1 MKYLTVY
8 WLALLYSLSLARAQ
22 YFSEGWKPG
31 QAVPSEVPVPTST
44 PFSAN
49 SQEKSAPLQP
59 TDLLKLF
66 EVKTWLTSEPAVALF
81 SRFGVNITERLAA
94 AEVLPWDN
102 RIPLITDDN
111 YEEVIVNEEL
121 TEVEEEE
128 RIWALLMFV
137 TTLFIPVYVLTV
149 YPYSSASASR
159 QDGISKFVDEAF
171 DDAYNQTL
179 VAEDLPNVRWGRIDY
194 FNVTYITTKWGVW
207 QAPFIVILTDRGQNL
222 RFYRAQNIRLRD
234 GAFCDFLKAEA
245 WKNTPPWK
253 TAYAPGG
260 EREYIMDFFAT
271 WMTKIYNV
279 TVRLPRFVLLILSGT
294 AGSLVIGLM
303 HRNPPKQAVQKT
315 EPATQPASA
324 ATSGT
329 STATVSSGSKPA
341 TKQRKPKK

>member
-8 WLALLYSLSLARAQ
+8 WLALLCSISLAKAQ

-44 PFSAN
+44 PSSAD
-49 SQEKSAPLQP
+49 SQEKSASLRP
-59 TDLLKLF
+59 TDLLRLF

-102 RIPLITDDN
+102 RIPLITDDS
-111 YEEVIVNEEL
+111 YEELIVNEEL
-121 TEVEEEE
+121 TEEEEEE
-128 RIWALLMFV
+128 RIWALL
-137 TTLFIPVYVLTV
+137 I
-149 YPYSSASASR
+149 SASASR

-179 VAEDLPNVRWGRIDY
+179 FAEDLPNVRWGRIDY

-207 QAPFIVILTDRGQNL
+207 QAPFIVVLTDRGQNL

-234 GAFCDFLKAEA
+234 GAFRDFLKAEA

-294 AGSLVIGLM
+294 AGSLVIGLL

-315 EPATQPASA
+315 EPAPQPASP

>member
-1 MKYLTVY
+1 MKYLAVY
-8 WLALLYSLSLARAQ
+8 WLASLCSISLVSAQ

-31 QAVPSEVPVPTST
+31 QAVPSEVPVPTSA

-49 SQEKSAPLQP
+49 SQEKSAPLRS

-81 SRFGVNITERLAA
+81 SQFGVNITERLAA
-94 AEVLPWDN
+94 AEVLPWDD

-111 YEEVIVNEEL
+111 YEEIIVNEEL
-121 TEVEEEE
+121 TEEEEEE
-128 RIWALLMFV
+128 RIWALL
-137 TTLFIPVYVLTV
+137 I
-149 YPYSSASASR
+149 SASASR

-179 VAEDLPNVRWGRIDY
+179 FAEDLPNVRWGRIDY

-207 QAPFIVILTDRGQNL
+207 QAPFIVVLTDRGQSL

-234 GAFCDFLKAEA
+234 GAFRDFLKAEA
-245 WKNTPPWK
+245 WKNTPTWK

-271 WMTKIYNV
+271 WMAKIYNV

-315 EPATQPASA
+315 ELASQPVSA
-324 ATSGT
+324 PTSGT
-329 STATVSSGSKPA
+329 STATVSGGSKSA
-341 TKQRKPKK
+341 TKQRKSKK

>member
-8 WLALLYSLSLARAQ
+8 WLALLCSISLVRAQ

-31 QAVPSEVPVPTST
+31 QAVPSEVPVPAST

-49 SQEKSAPLQP
+49 SQEKSAPLRP

-81 SRFGVNITERLAA
+81 ARFGVNITERLAA

-111 YEEVIVNEEL
+111 YEEIIVNEEL
-121 TEVEEEE
+121 TEEEEEE
-128 RIWALLMFV
+128 RIWALL
-137 TTLFIPVYVLTV
+137 I
-149 YPYSSASASR
+149 SASASR

-179 VAEDLPNVRWGRIDY
+179 FAEDLPNVRWGRIDY

-207 QAPFIVILTDRGQNL
+207 QAPFIVVLTDRGQSL

-234 GAFCDFLKAEA
+234 GAFRDFLKAEA

-260 EREYIMDFFAT
+260 EREYILDFFAT
-271 WMTKIYNV
+271 WMSKIYNV

-303 HRNPPKQAVQKT
+303 HRNPPKQVVQKT
-315 EPATQPASA
+315 EPASQPVPAP
-324 ATSGT
+324 TSGT
-329 STATVSSGSKPA
+329 STATVSGGSKPA
-341 TKQRKPKK
+341 TKQRKSKK

>member
-8 WLALLYSLSLARAQ
+8 WLTLLCSISLAKAQ

-44 PFSAN
+44 PFSAD

-59 TDLLKLF
+59 TDLLRLF

-121 TEVEEEE
+121 TEEGEEE

-149 YPYSSASASR
+149 CPHSSASASR

-179 VAEDLPNVRWGRIDY
+179 IAEDLPNVRWGRIDY

-207 QAPFIVILTDRGQNL
+207 Q
-222 RFYRAQNIRLRD
+222 
-234 GAFCDFLKAEA
+234 
-245 WKNTPPWK
+245 
-253 TAYAPGG
+253 
-260 EREYIMDFFAT
+260 
-271 WMTKIYNV
+271 
-279 TVRLPRFVLLILSGT
+279 
-294 AGSLVIGLM
+294 
-303 HRNPPKQAVQKT
+303 
-315 EPATQPASA
+315 
-324 ATSGT
+324 
-329 STATVSSGSKPA
+329 
-341 TKQRKPKK
+341 

>member
-8 WLALLYSLSLARAQ
+8 WLALFCSLSLVSAQ

-31 QAVPSEVPVPTST
+31 QAVPSEIPVPTST

-49 SQEKSAPLQP
+49 SQEKSAPLRP

-66 EVKTWLTSEPAVALF
+66 EVKTWITSEPAVALF

-111 YEEVIVNEEL
+111 YEEIIVNEEL
-121 TEVEEEE
+121 TEEEEEE
-128 RIWALLMFV
+128 RIWALL
-137 TTLFIPVYVLTV
+137 I
-149 YPYSSASASR
+149 SASASR

-179 VAEDLPNVRWGRIDY
+179 FAEDLPNVRWGRIDY

-207 QAPFIVILTDRGQNL
+207 QAPFIVVLTDRGQNL

-234 GAFCDFLKAEA
+234 GAFRDFLKAEA

-271 WMTKIYNV
+271 WMAKIYNV

-303 HRNPPKQAVQKT
+303 HRNPPKQATQKT
-315 EPATQPASA
+315 EPASQPAPA
-324 ATSGT
+324 PISGT
-329 STATVSSGSKPA
+329 STAKVSGGSKSA
-341 TKQRKPKK
+341 IKQRKSKK